1 MEQVPLVPHVLFLYF
16 LLIYTVGFAALIV
29 ISIVYF
35 RTRARLILT
44 YAVFYLA
51 FTLKVVLS
59 GLNVYIVVNL
69 ADPALARTVE
79 RIDIWTTLFFSC
91 TIVSL
96 MDRLYSSRRL
106 VFVEWIFYSLALGL
120 LIFNA
125 FPEGQ
130 SNGPAYILLAAA
142 SVYSLVVSIVSLK
155 NAEIRER
162 GFARIMIVGLS
173 VFTPLIFLP
182 LFFEQYLLPVAGPV
196 PVQLVTFPLF
206 YCFQGVCFARYFLR
220 YYGQAAAAPA
230 GNVPDIAPLRRG
242 QYGLSDREIEVMEL
256 VASGASNLAIGEK
269 LFISV
274 PTVKKHL
281 HNVFE
286 KMGIKTRYQ
295 LIHRLMRGT
304 RNSG

>member
-1 MEQVPLVPHVLFLYF
+1 MPHILFLYF

-29 ISIVYF
+29 ISIVYLRS
-35 RTRARLILT
+35 RTRLILT

-69 ADPALARTVE
+69 ADPGLARAVE

-91 TIVSL
+91 TIVYL
-96 MDRLYSSRRL
+96 MDRFFSSRRPA
-106 VFVEWIFYSLALGL
+106 FPEWVFYSLALAL

-125 FPEGQ
+125 FPAGQ
-130 SNGPAYILLAAA
+130 SSGPAYVLLAAA
-142 SVYSLVVSIVSLK
+142 SVYSLVISIVSMK
-155 NAEIRER
+155 NADSRER
-162 GFARIMIVGLS
+162 GFAQIMIVGLS

-182 LFFEQYLLPVAGPV
+182 LFLEKYLLPILGHV
-196 PVQLVTFPLF
+196 PFQLITFPLF
-206 YCFQGVCFARYFLR
+206 YCFQGVFFARYFLR
-220 YYGQAAAAPA
+220 YYGQAVATPA
-230 GNVPDIAPLRRG
+230 GTEPDIEPLRRG
-242 QYGLSDREIEVMEL
+242 QYGLSDREIEVIKL
-256 VASGASNLAIGEK
+256 VASGESNMAIGQK

-304 RNSG
+304 RN